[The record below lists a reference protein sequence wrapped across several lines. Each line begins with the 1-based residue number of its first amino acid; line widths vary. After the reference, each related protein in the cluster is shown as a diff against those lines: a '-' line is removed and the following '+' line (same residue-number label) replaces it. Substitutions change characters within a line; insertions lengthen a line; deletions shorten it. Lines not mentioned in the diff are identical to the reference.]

1 MIPDRWKLAAAA
13 VLVAGLAGCAS
24 TGEAPAGAPLAQAPK
39 LEVGARWVYRGQ
51 DGFNAPDTFQETVEV
66 TAVGPAG
73 IEVKVTRRGSSGDVV
88 RHESW
93 AAPGRVLAGT
103 LTGNET
109 YRFSTPLERYR
120 YPLYTGESWNQW
132 IDSYNETARK
142 AERINHYVRVGRWE
156 KVSTPAGVVDAVRL
170 RVLMQLGDEEFW
182 RYQTMCNYAIW
193 YAPAI
198 GAAVREEK
206 DCEYLEKGSQD
217 SRTPVRTQHAIVDL
231 IAYTP
236 GKP

>member
-1 MIPDRWKLAAAA
+1 MILKGCRLVAA
-13 VLVAGLAGCAS
+13 VVLAAGLAGCAA
-24 TGEAPAGAPLAQAPK
+24 TGQPPGGAQLAEAPK

-51 DGFNAPDTFQETVEV
+51 DGFRTPDAFQETIEV

-73 IEVKVTRRGSSGDVV
+73 AEVSVTRRGSSGDFV
-88 RHESW
+88 RRETW
-93 AAPGRVLAGT
+93 AAPGLVLAGS

-109 YRFSTPLERYR
+109 LRFSTPLERYR
-120 YPLYTGESWNQW
+120 FPLYTGQTWNQW

-156 KVSTPAGVVDAVRL
+156 KVSTPAGAVDAIRL

-182 RYQTMCNYAIW
+182 RHQTMCNYLIW
-193 YAPAI
+193 YAPAV

-206 DCEYLEKGSQD
+206 DCEYLEKGSRD
-217 SRTPVRTQHAIVDL
+217 GTTPVRTQHAVLEL

-236 GKP
+236 GRP